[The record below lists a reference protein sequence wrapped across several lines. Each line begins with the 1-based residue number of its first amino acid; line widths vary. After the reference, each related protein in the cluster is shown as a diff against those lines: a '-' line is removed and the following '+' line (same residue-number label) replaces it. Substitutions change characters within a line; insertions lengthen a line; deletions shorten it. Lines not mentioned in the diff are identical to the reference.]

1 MIHENSK
8 KSEVLNNIMC
18 DLGFRNAQN
27 YICNI
32 NVISKAILE
41 IKILRRNEQRISK
54 NHHDF

>member
-1 MIHENSK
+1 MIRENSK
-8 KSEVLNNIMC
+8 TSEVLNNIMC
-18 DLGFRNAQN
+18 DLGLRNAQN

-41 IKILRRNEQRISK
+41 IKILRRNEKIISK